1 MDLSD
6 RTLLAMTRWRPKFVP
21 VGHIQRVC
29 AIGTEKDRSEILKTV
44 TQRKPENEKERAT
57 LVWLALHYK
66 VGGVLF
72 LDALGAFE
80 RQKWH

>member
-29 AIGTEKDRSEILKTV
+29 AIGTDEDRAAILKTV
-44 TQRKPENEKERAT
+44 TQRAPENEQERAT
-57 LVWLALHYK
+57 LIWLALRYR

-72 LDALGAFE
+72 LDALEAFE
-80 RQKWH
+80 RQNKH